1 MMSENKEKKTQNKK
15 PGRIRKSFS
24 SRQFKSGAY
33 SSVITVIVIA
43 LVVIVNLVFNKL
55 DLSTDLTSDS
65 LFTLT
70 KESQKVLKDV
80 KDDITIYY
88 MVASG
93 SEQDYIQRVIK
104 QYNKI
109 SDNIKVVKKDPVV
122 YPNFSKKYVD
132 DAVSDNDVIV
142 VDNTTGAAKYVSNS
156 DMLYSD
162 QYSYYSTGSSEEYL
176 DVEGQI
182 TSAIRMFFLPIR
194 KRSIW

>member
-1 MMSENKEKKTQNKK
+1 MSENKEKKTQNKK

-33 SSVITVIVIA
+33 SSVITVIVLT

-88 MVASG
+88 MVANG

-104 QYNKI
+104 QYNKV

-142 VDNTTGAAKYVSNS
+142 VDNTTEQPSMSPTVICCI
-156 DMLYSD
+156 LT
-162 QYSYYSTGSSEEYL
+162 ST
-176 DVEGQI
+176 
-182 TSAIRMFFLPIR
+182 AIIVPEAPRSIWMSRDRSHQQSRMFFLPIR

>member
-104 QYNKI
+104 Q
-109 SDNIKVVKKDPVV
+109 
-122 YPNFSKKYVD
+122 
-132 DAVSDNDVIV
+132 
-142 VDNTTGAAKYVSNS
+142 
-156 DMLYSD
+156 
-162 QYSYYSTGSSEEYL
+162 
-176 DVEGQI
+176 
-182 TSAIRMFFLPIR
+182 
-194 KRSIW
+194 

>member
-1 MMSENKEKKTQNKK
+1 MSENKEKKTQNKK

-104 QYNKI
+104 QYNKV

-122 YPNFSKKYVD
+122 YPNFSDRK
-132 DAVSDNDVIV
+132 SV
-142 VDNTTGAAKYVSNS
+142 V
-156 DMLYSD
+156 
-162 QYSYYSTGSSEEYL
+162 
-176 DVEGQI
+176 
-182 TSAIRMFFLPIR
+182 
-194 KRSIW
+194 

>member
-1 MMSENKEKKTQNKK
+1 MSENKEKKTQNKK

-104 QYNKI
+104 QYNKV

-132 DAVSDNDVIV
+132 DAVSSTALMPQSSTIINPKPVS
-142 VDNTTGAAKYVSNS
+142 AA
-156 DMLYSD
+156 
-162 QYSYYSTGSSEEYL
+162 
-176 DVEGQI
+176 
-182 TSAIRMFFLPIR
+182 
-194 KRSIW
+194 

>member
-1 MMSENKEKKTQNKK
+1 MSENKEKKTQNKK

-80 KDDITIYY
+80 KDDIIESTIWWQ
-88 MVASG
+88 VAVSR
-93 SEQDYIQRVIK
+93 IIFQRVIK
-104 QYNKI
+104 QYNKV
-109 SDNIKVVKKDPVV
+109 SDNIKVVKKDPGC
-122 YPNFSKKYVD
+122 
-132 DAVSDNDVIV
+132 I
-142 VDNTTGAAKYVSNS
+142 
-156 DMLYSD
+156 
-162 QYSYYSTGSSEEYL
+162 SELLQE
-176 DVEGQI
+176 VCGRCGFRQ
-182 TSAIRMFFLPIR
+182 
-194 KRSIW
+194 